1 MITIELVVILV
12 SLFLIAALYSS
23 VGLGGASGYLAV
35 LSMASFAENESIWL
49 KQYAW
54 GLNLVV
60 AGLAFWQYRRSGH
73 HDISLSAPFVATSVP
88 MAAIG
93 GYMLVEGDLYD
104 ILLSLA
110 LIFAA
115 WRLLSG
121 SSKSEE
127 VSLLSMPRA
136 FLIGGIIGFASGIIG
151 TGGGIFLL
159 PALILGGWATEKQAA
174 ATTSLFV
181 WLNSLAGLIGIGL
194 AGRLNLDH
202 GLLFSFAIAVLLGG
216 IIGSRY
222 GSRVSSQD
230 GIRMILAIVL
240 LLAAAKRVLEVIA

>member
-1 MITIELVVILV
+1 VLLL

-35 LSMASFAENESIWL
+35 LSMASLAENESIWF

-54 GLNLVV
+54 CLNLVV

-73 HDISLSAPFVATSVP
+73 HDVSLSAPFVATSVP

-93 GYMLVEGDLYD
+93 GYLLVGGDLYD
-104 ILLSLA
+104 VLLSIA

-121 SSKSEE
+121 SRKSQEI
-127 VSLLSMPRA
+127 SFLSIPRA
-136 FLIGGIIGFASGIIG
+136 SLIGGIIGFGSGIIG

-181 WLNSLAGLIGIGL
+181 WLNSLAGLIGVGL
-194 AGRLNLDH
+194 AGRLDLDH
-202 GLLFSFAIAVLLGG
+202 GLLFSFIIAVLLGG

-222 GSRVSSQD
+222 GSQVSSQD

>member
-1 MITIELVVILV
+1 MITIELLV
-12 SLFLIAALYSS
+12 LLLSLFLIAALYSS

-35 LSMASFAENESIWL
+35 LSMASLAENESIWF

-54 GLNLVV
+54 SLNLVV

-73 HDISLSAPFVATSVP
+73 HDVSLSAPFVATSVP

-93 GYMLVEGDLYD
+93 GYLLVGGDLYD
-104 ILLSLA
+104 VLLSIA

-121 SSKSEE
+121 SRKSQEI
-127 VSLLSMPRA
+127 SFLSIPRA
-136 FLIGGIIGFASGIIG
+136 SLIGGIIGFGSGIIG

-181 WLNSLAGLIGIGL
+181 WLNSLAGLIGVGL
-194 AGRLNLDH
+194 AGRLDLDH
-202 GLLFSFAIAVLLGG
+202 GLLFSFIIAVLLGG

-222 GSRVSSQD
+222 GSQVSSQD

>member
-1 MITIELVVILV
+1 VITIELLV
-12 SLFLIAALYSS
+12 LLLSLFLIAALYSS

-35 LSMASFAENESIWL
+35 LSMASLAENESIWF

-54 GLNLVV
+54 SLNLVV

-73 HDISLSAPFVATSVP
+73 HDVSLSAPFVATSVP

-93 GYMLVEGDLYD
+93 GYLLVGGDLYD
-104 ILLSLA
+104 VLLSIA

-121 SSKSEE
+121 SRKSQEI
-127 VSLLSMPRA
+127 SFLSIPRA
-136 FLIGGIIGFASGIIG
+136 SLIGGIIGFGSGIIG

-181 WLNSLAGLIGIGL
+181 WLNSLAGLIGVGL
-194 AGRLNLDH
+194 AGRLDLDH
-202 GLLFSFAIAVLLGG
+202 GLLFSFIIAVLLGG

-222 GSRVSSQD
+222 GSQVSSQD

>member
-1 MITIELVVILV
+1 MITIELLV
-12 SLFLIAALYSS
+12 LLLSLFLIAALYSS

-35 LSMASFAENESIWL
+35 LSMASLAENESIWF

-54 GLNLVV
+54 SLNLVV

-73 HDISLSAPFVATSVP
+73 HDVSLSAPFVATSVP

-93 GYMLVEGDLYD
+93 GYLLVGGDLYD
-104 ILLSLA
+104 VLLSIA

-121 SSKSEE
+121 SRKSEK
-127 VSLLSMPRA
+127 VSILSIPKA
-136 FLIGGIIGFASGIIG
+136 SLIGGIIGFASRIIG

-181 WLNSLAGLIGIGL
+181 WLNSLAGLIGVGL
-194 AGRLNLDH
+194 AGRLDLDH
-202 GLLFSFAIAVLLGG
+202 GLLFSFIIAVLLGG

-222 GSRVSSQD
+222 GSQVSSQD

>member
-1 MITIELVVILV
+1 MLLL

-35 LSMASFAENESIWL
+35 LSMASLAENESIWF

-54 GLNLVV
+54 CLNLVV

-73 HDISLSAPFVATSVP
+73 HDVSLSAPFVATSVP

-93 GYMLVEGDLYD
+93 GYLLVGGDLYD
-104 ILLSLA
+104 VLLSIA

-121 SSKSEE
+121 SRKSQEI
-127 VSLLSMPRA
+127 SFLSIPRA
-136 FLIGGIIGFASGIIG
+136 SLIGGIIGFGSGIIG

-181 WLNSLAGLIGIGL
+181 WLNSLAGLIGVGL
-194 AGRLNLDH
+194 AGRLDLDH
-202 GLLFSFAIAVLLGG
+202 GLLFSFIIAVLLGG

-222 GSRVSSQD
+222 GSQVSSQD

>member
-1 MITIELVVILV
+1 MILL
-12 SLFLIAALYSS
+12 SLFLTAALYSS

-35 LSMASFAENESIWL
+35 LSMASFAENDSIWL

-60 AGLAFWQYRRSGH
+60 ASLAFWQYRSSGH
-73 HDISLSAPFVATSVP
+73 HDISLSAPFVTTSVP

-93 GYMLVEGDLYD
+93 GYLLVEGDLYG
-104 ILLSLA
+104 I
-110 LIFAA
+110 
-115 WRLLSG
+115 
-121 SSKSEE
+121 
-127 VSLLSMPRA
+127 PRA
-136 FLIGGIIGFASGIIG
+136 SLIGGIIGFASGIIG

-181 WLNSLAGLIGIGL
+181 WLNSLAGLIGVGL
-194 AGRLNLDH
+194 AGRLDLDH
-202 GLLFSFAIAVLLGG
+202 GLLFTFAIAVLLGG
-216 IIGSRY
+216 VIGSRY

-230 GIRMILAIVL
+230 GIRLILAIVL
-240 LLAAAKRVLEVIA
+240 LLAAAKRVLEVIV

>member
-1 MITIELVVILV
+1 MLLL

-35 LSMASFAENESIWL
+35 LSMASLAENESIWF

-54 GLNLVV
+54 SLNLVV

-73 HDISLSAPFVATSVP
+73 HDVSLSAPFVATSVP

-93 GYMLVEGDLYD
+93 GYLLVGGDLYD
-104 ILLSLA
+104 VLLSIA

-121 SSKSEE
+121 SRKSQEI
-127 VSLLSMPRA
+127 SFLSIPRA
-136 FLIGGIIGFASGIIG
+136 SLIGGIIGFGSGIIG

-181 WLNSLAGLIGIGL
+181 WLNSLAGLIGVGL
-194 AGRLNLDH
+194 AGRLDLDH
-202 GLLFSFAIAVLLGG
+202 GLLFSFIIAVLLGG

-222 GSRVSSQD
+222 GSQVSSQD

>member
-1 MITIELVVILV
+1 MILLF
-12 SLFLIAALYSS
+12 LFLIAVLYSS
-23 VGLGGASGYLAV
+23 IGLGGASGYLAV
-35 LSMASFAENESIWL
+35 LSMANFAEHESIWF

-54 GLNLVV
+54 SLNLVG

-73 HDISLSAPFVATSVP
+73 HDVSLSAPFVATSVP

-93 GYMLVEGDLYD
+93 GYLLVGGDLYD
-104 ILLSLA
+104 VLLSIA

-121 SSKSEE
+121 SRKSQEI
-127 VSLLSMPRA
+127 SFLSIPRA
-136 FLIGGIIGFASGIIG
+136 SLIGGIIGFGSGIIG

-181 WLNSLAGLIGIGL
+181 WLNSLAGLIGVGL
-194 AGRLNLDH
+194 AGRLDLDH
-202 GLLFSFAIAVLLGG
+202 GLIFSFIIAVLLGG

-222 GSRVSSQD
+222 GSQVSSQD

>member
-1 MITIELVVILV
+1 MITIELLV
-12 SLFLIAALYSS
+12 LLLSLFLIAALYSS

-35 LSMASFAENESIWL
+35 LSMASLAENESIWF

-54 GLNLVV
+54 CLNLVV

-73 HDISLSAPFVATSVP
+73 HDVSLSAPFVATSVP

-93 GYMLVEGDLYD
+93 GYLLVGGDLYD
-104 ILLSLA
+104 VLLSIA

-121 SSKSEE
+121 SRKSQEI
-127 VSLLSMPRA
+127 SFLSIPRA
-136 FLIGGIIGFASGIIG
+136 SLIGGIIGFGSGIIG

-181 WLNSLAGLIGIGL
+181 WLNSLAGLIGVGL
-194 AGRLNLDH
+194 AGRLDLDH
-202 GLLFSFAIAVLLGG
+202 GLLFSFIIAVLLGG

-222 GSRVSSQD
+222 GSQVSSQD

>member
-1 MITIELVVILV
+1 MLLL

-35 LSMASFAENESIWL
+35 LSMASLAENESIWF

-54 GLNLVV
+54 CLNLVV

-73 HDISLSAPFVATSVP
+73 HDVSLSAPFVATSVP

-93 GYMLVEGDLYD
+93 GYLLVGGDLYD
-104 ILLSLA
+104 VLLSIA

-121 SSKSEE
+121 SRKSQEI
-127 VSLLSMPRA
+127 SFLSIPRA
-136 FLIGGIIGFASGIIG
+136 SLIGGIIGFGSGIIG

-181 WLNSLAGLIGIGL
+181 WLNSLAGLIGVGL
-194 AGRLNLDH
+194 AGRLDLDH
-202 GLLFSFAIAVLLGG
+202 GLLFSFIIAVLLGG

-222 GSRVSSQD
+222 GSPVSSQD